1 MNGINEMYDMGIVTH
16 NYGVILVLI
25 VILINIFIL
34 LRTKDIISYK
44 RTMLLFNPI
53 GSTAIGVV
61 IFTGLI
67 MMAAKHLEFNIPN
80 IAMIIFAIIMVY
92 LEVKRSLK
100 LKHLS
105 TKEENVL
112 DKHKSFALKIF
123 ALEVFVTLSI
133 SIWMWI

>member
-1 MNGINEMYDMGIVTH
+1 MNGINEMYSMGITTH

-25 VILINIFIL
+25 VILINVFIL

-61 IFTGLI
+61 IFTGII

-100 LKHLS
+100 LKYLNNG
-105 TKEENVL
+105 EENVL

-123 ALEVFVTLSI
+123 ALEIFVTLSI

>member
-1 MNGINEMYDMGIVTH
+1 MNGINEMYNMGIVTH

-25 VILINIFIL
+25 VILINVFIL

-61 IFTGLI
+61 IFTGII

-100 LKHLS
+100 LKYLNNR
-105 TKEENVL
+105 EENVL